1 MGCKR
6 CIRNDIQN
14 IEKLYEIK
22 MDSAIEYYMGEIVM
36 FLQDDFKYGICRF
49 KIKINDYTF
58 GSRNIRKIK
67 AF

>member
-58 GSRNIRKIK
+58 GSRNIRKTK
-67 AF
+67 VL